1 MLTARRCT
9 LLLLSALL
17 AAAFAAAIAPAA
29 GAAVTCDR
37 YASPAGD
44 DAAAGT
50 SAAPLRTAQKLVSGL
65 TAGQTGCLLPG
76 TYSEDVKVESGG
88 APGAPITLAAG
99 PQGGATLVGRL
110 WVADS
115 ANDVVVRDLTLD
127 GRNGGNLPSPSV
139 NGDRVSFLA
148 NDVSNGNTTICF
160 DIGSVIG
167 YGAAHNVLLE
177 GNRIHNCGIL
187 PPQNHHHGVFL
198 ENSMNGVVRGNVIFD
213 NADKGIL
220 VFPDSDGNLIENN
233 VIDGNSTGILIGGS
247 MLGDPWHQTYPKDN
261 LVRRNVI
268 SNSRRYNVEGYWEW
282 QPPADV
288 NNVVTDNCLFGA
300 GFGIQ
305 IQEPSQVSPWG
316 AGFTTPANRVSD
328 PSFANRSA
336 KVFEVTAGSGCAGFG
351 PGPSVPTPAPAPA
364 PAPGAPSAPAP
375 PPASPKPADP
385 TPKQKPKR
393 PRHLLSAGD
402 DRLRI
407 AFTRRPRLVRPG
419 RLAVRIAAAPK
430 SRIVFVVRSRG
441 RILGVVRTRSDAR
454 GVVQRV
460 LSIQRRNAT
469 KLRVTASVRRE
480 RQLRRTTLAV
490 RLTPREIRLLARG

>member
-9 LLLLSALL
+9 LLLLSSLL
-17 AAAFAAAIAPAA
+17 AAAFTAAIAPAA
-29 GAAVTCDR
+29 GAAVSCDR

-44 DAAAGT
+44 DAAAG
-50 SAAPLRTAQKLVSGL
+50 SADAPLRTAQKLVAGL

-76 TYSEDVKVESGG
+76 TYAEDVKVESGG

-110 WVADS
+110 WVTDS
-115 ANDVVVRDLTLD
+115 ANDVVVRDLVLD

-148 NDVSNGNTTICF
+148 NDVSNGNTAICF

-167 YGAAHNVLLE
+167 YGVAENVLLE

-198 ENSMNGVVRGNVIFD
+198 ENSRNGVVRGNVIFD

-247 MLGDPWHQTYPKDN
+247 MLGDPWGQTYPKDN

-300 GFGIQ
+300 GFGVQ

-316 AGFTTPANRVSD
+316 AGFTAPANRVSD
-328 PSFANRSA
+328 PAFANRSA
-336 KVFEVTAGSGCAGFG
+336 KVFDLTAGTGCAGYG
-351 PGPSVPTPAPAPA
+351 PGVAAPAPA
-364 PAPGAPSAPAP
+364 PAPVPGSPSAPAP
-375 PPASPKPADP
+375 PAPSASPKPAD
-385 TPKQKPKR
+385 PKQKPKR
-393 PRHLLSAGD
+393 PRRLLTATDG
-402 DRLRI
+402 RLQI
-407 AFTRRPRLVRPG
+407 AFTRRPQLVRPG
-419 RLAVRIAAAPK
+419 QLAVRIAAAPK

-454 GVVQRV
+454 GTVSRV
-460 LSIQRRNAT
+460 LQIKRRNARQ
-469 KLRVTASVRRE
+469 LRVTASVRRD

>member
-17 AAAFAAAIAPAA
+17 AAALAAALAPAA
-29 GAAVTCDR
+29 RAAVTCDR

-50 SAAPLRTAQKLVSGL
+50 AAAPLRTAQKLVSGL

-76 TYSEDVKVESGG
+76 TYSEDVKVASGG

-110 WVADS
+110 WVSDS

-139 NGDRVSFLA
+139 NGDRVSFVA

-167 YGAAHNVLLE
+167 YGVAHNVLLE

-198 ENSMNGVVRGNVIFD
+198 ENSMQRRRPRQRHLRQRRQGHPRLPRLRREPDRAQRDRRQLDRDPDRRLDARRPVASDLPQGQPRPAQRDHQLAALQRRGLLGVAAARRRQQRRHRQLPLRRRLRDPDPGAVAGVAVGRGLHD
-213 NADKGIL
+213 A
-220 VFPDSDGNLIENN
+220 
-233 VIDGNSTGILIGGS
+233 
-247 MLGDPWHQTYPKDN
+247 
-261 LVRRNVI
+261 R
-268 SNSRRYNVEGYWEW
+268 
-282 QPPADV
+282 
-288 NNVVTDNCLFGA
+288 
-300 GFGIQ
+300 
-305 IQEPSQVSPWG
+305 EPG
-316 AGFTTPANRVSD
+316 L
-328 PSFANRSA
+328 
-336 KVFEVTAGSGCAGFG
+336 G
-351 PGPSVPTPAPAPA
+351 PGLREPFGEGVRAHRRQRLRRLRA
-364 PAPGAPSAPAP
+364 GRRP
-375 PPASPKPADP
+375 PVACSCAARSSGRLPPLRR
-385 TPKQKPKR
+385 R
-393 PRHLLSAGD
+393 PRHPRARSPPTRSRSRSRSGRATSQSAGD
-402 DRLRI
+402 GRLRI

-454 GVVQRV
+454 G
-460 LSIQRRNAT
+460 RRPPRARDPAPERHASSASRPASAAT
-469 KLRVTASVRRE
+469 VSSGARR
-480 RQLRRTTLAV
+480 
-490 RLTPREIRLLARG
+490 

>member
-9 LLLLSALL
+9 LLLLSSLLL
-17 AAAFAAAIAPAA
+17 AGLGAAIAPAA
-29 GAAVTCDR
+29 EAAVACDR
-37 YASPAGD
+37 YASPTGD
-44 DAAAGT
+44 DGASGAA
-50 SAAPLRTAQKLVSGL
+50 AAPLRTVSKLVGGL

-76 TYSEDVKVESGG
+76 TYTEDVKVESGG

-127 GRNGGNLPSPSV
+127 GRNAGNLPSPTV
-139 NGDRVSFLA
+139 NGDRVSFIG

-167 YGAAHNVLLE
+167 YGAAHNVLLD

-198 ENSMNGVVRGNVIFD
+198 ENSQNGVVRGNAIFD

-220 VFPDSDGNLIENN
+220 VFPDSDGNLIEHN

-247 MLGDPWHQTYPKDN
+247 MLGDPWHRTYPKDN

-305 IQEPSQVSPWG
+305 VQEPAQVSQWG
-316 AGFTTPANRVSD
+316 AGFTAPANRVAD
-328 PSFANRSA
+328 PSYVNRPG
-336 KVFEVTAGSGCAGFG
+336 KVFDLASSSGCGGFG
-351 PGPSVPTPAPAPA
+351 PATFAATPGPTPAS
-364 PAPGAPSAPAP
+364 PSG
-375 PPASPKPADP
+375 PPASPSAPPPPAGAKPAEP
-385 TPKQKPKR
+385 TQKAK
-393 PRHLLSAGD
+393 PRVRSD
-402 DRLRI
+402 EELRI
-407 AFTRRPRLVRPG
+407 AFVRRPRLVRPG
-419 RLAVRIAAAPK
+419 KLSVRIAAAAN
-430 SRIVFVVRSRG
+430 SRVVFVVRSRG

-454 GVVQRV
+454 GTVRRV
-460 LSIQRRNAT
+460 LTIQRRNAT
-469 KLRVTASVRRE
+469 RLRVTASVRRD

-490 RLTPREIRLLARG
+490 RLTPREVRLLARR